1 MKKFSFYLFA
11 LLFVSFTSCEKKA
24 NTSESATVDT
34 VKVDSLQQVQ
44 DTLATTVTAPALT
57 GKAAIVAKK
66 WKASQFE
73 TTTVKLSGDLID
85 VRFDFKSDST
95 FNYSED
101 GKKQTGKWSV
111 NEKGTTLTLAYDD
124 NRKAT
129 HNIKELSD
137 VKMIIAGKEHGMY
150 RTITLEPTK

>member
-11 LLFVSFTSCEKKA
+11 LLFVSFTSCENKA
-24 NTSESATVDT
+24 TTESASADT
-34 VKVDSLQQVQ
+34 LRADTLQTIK
-44 DTLATTVTAPALT
+44 DTLATTVAAPALT

-85 VRFDFKSDST
+85 VRFDFKNDST
-95 FNYSED
+95 FSYSED

-111 NEKGTTLTLAYDD
+111 NEQGTTLTLAYDD
-124 NRKAT
+124 KRKAT
-129 HNIKELSD
+129 HNIKELTD
-137 VKMIIAGKEHGMY
+137 VRMIIAGKEHGMY
-150 RTITLEPTK
+150 RTITMEPTK